1 MGKLLCHFNITKD
14 SHSFWK
20 AMSQQ
25 NTTMANDNS
34 QEKKV
39 FVENVSKINFGISE
53 NQKTNQ
59 GLG

>member
-1 MGKLLCHFNITKD
+1 
-14 SHSFWK
+14 
-20 AMSQQ
+20 
-25 NTTMANDNS
+25 MANDNS

-53 NQKTNQ
+53 NRKTNQ